1 MPPILADLYEARNFI
16 YFVLSTEE
24 SDLQDLTDSD
34 LFCIAEVLA
43 LKFLQEE
50 ILNSSDPKIVQT
62 CQRLIQSDKYRD
74 ANTQDR
80 IRQSLLES
88 GSRRGI
94 DWGKQDTD
102 NSVQTR
108 DELPKVNFSTQDM
121 IR

>member
-62 CQRLIQSDKYRD
+62 CQRLIQSDKYLSE
-74 ANTQDR
+74 NTRDR
-80 IRQSLLES
+80 IRQSLRES

-94 DWGKQDTD
+94 DWDKPDTD
-102 NSVQTR
+102 NSAQTH
-108 DELPKVNFSTQDM
+108 DELSQADSSNRDTVD
-121 IR
+121 

>member
-1 MPPILADLYEARNFI
+1 MPPIFADLHEARNFI

-50 ILNSSDPKIVQT
+50 ILNSSDPKIDQIY
-62 CQRLIQSDKYRD
+62 QRLIQSDKYLSE
-74 ANTQDR
+74 NTRDR
-80 IRQSLLES
+80 IRQSLQKS

-94 DWGKQDTD
+94 DWGKQDID
-102 NSVQTR
+102 NSAQIH
-108 DELPKVNFSTQDM
+108 DELSQASSST
-121 IR
+121 